1 MTSPWADDFP
11 SSWHRLRLKNLIE
24 HVRNGTWGDE
34 PDGPESGVICIRAAD
49 FDRVRNRVSRTKLLR
64 RMLTSAELMKH
75 RLQPGD
81 LVLEK
86 SGGGEQQPVGASVL
100 FDLDV
105 QAVATNFA
113 ARVRPATGVD
123 PRFLTYLLASTY
135 HLGINQRAIKQT
147 TGLQNLDA
155 DAFFNEMWAV
165 PSHGEQRAIA
175 DFLDRETARIDA
187 LIAKKRVLLRLAE
200 ERFERAV
207 FDGIQGGVS
216 STHAEVQPS
225 GLDWL
230 GDIPVHWG
238 LPPVGAYYD
247 VVLGKMLNPAASS
260 AEDRSPYLRNT
271 NVKWDGFDLSDL
283 GEMHFE
289 AAERQKYELRVGDL
303 LVCEGGD
310 VGRAGVWPFVGRKV
324 FFQKAIHRVR
334 PRDDAN
340 PRFLMYCL
348 RAAAKRNVFVVEGNQ
363 ATIVHLTAEKLRV
376 HRFPYPP
383 PTEQAEIVHLLD
395 KHKDRLEALR
405 QKLNRQLDLLREHRQ
420 ALVTAAVTGQIDI
433 PVAA

>member
-1 MTSPWADDFP
+1 MSWAATRLKFLADTPIRNGVGEAGGQSNPEWPRYIRTTDIAGPRDLRDDVFASLP
-11 SSWHRLRLKNLIE
+11 PDVADQAPLQRNDIVMAAAGATIGKSLLYGLDAPACYAGYLVRFHAKAGVDSRFISYWMESEAYWSQIRAGKVVSTIENFSASKYQNLRLN
-24 HVRNGTWGDE
+24 
-34 PDGPESGVICIRAAD
+34 
-49 FDRVRNRVSRTKLLR
+49 VSSFT
-64 RMLTSAELMKH
+64 
-75 RLQPGD
+75 
-81 LVLEK
+81 
-86 SGGGEQQPVGASVL
+86 
-100 FDLDV
+100 
-105 QAVATNFA
+105 
-113 ARVRPATGVD
+113 
-123 PRFLTYLLASTY
+123 
-135 HLGINQRAIKQT
+135 
-147 TGLQNLDA
+147 
-155 DAFFNEMWAV
+155 
-165 PSHGEQRAIA
+165 EQRAIA
-175 DFLDRETARIDA
+175 DFLYRETARIDA

-216 STHAEVQPS
+216 STHAELQPS

-238 LPPVGAYYD
+238 LPPVGAYCD

-348 RAAAKRNVFVVEGNQ
+348 RAAAKRNVIVVEGNQ

-420 ALVTAAVTGQIDI
+420 ALITAAVTGQMEI
-433 PVAA
+433 PAAA